1 MSSADD
7 TLFHFSS
14 SIASI
19 LPPDLWIWVDVHL
32 SEESLPGILC
42 VQPQMCVSPLLLRWR
57 PKLDGVMP
65 LAWRSFLCCS
75 IVGSLVWSSSAQE
88 LIRCMRKL
96 CNGRLAYRI
105 LTRVQFSSRAV
116 SAAVFSVIFLVDS
129 STLVC
134 HSIWTKG
141 LPFSLTPYGAISRL
155 FRGSAR

>member
-1 MSSADD
+1 MSLADD
-7 TLFHFSS
+7 TLIHFSS

-19 LPPDLWIWVDVHL
+19 LPPDLWIRVDVHL

-88 LIRCMRKL
+88 LIRCMRKYVMEDL
-96 CNGRLAYRI
+96 
-105 LTRVQFSSRAV
+105 LTGSSRAYS
-116 SAAVFSVIFLVDS
+116 SALERYRPLS
-129 STLVC
+129 SLSSFWSILLPWCAIRFGQKVC
-134 HSIWTKG
+134 
-141 LPFSLTPYGAISRL
+141 R
-155 FRGSAR
+155 FR